1 MQLINE
7 LNLGVEAIIIGV
19 TQDLSDKAKPLY
31 QVGLKNPIYDY
42 IYICNLVRKEL
53 SQHLSRAPEFIKRRG
68 WNALCAMYPDRDCNI
83 LLWGIS
89 NEEFQA
95 RKYASTKKIGLY
107 FAKAIISRAGH
118 LGSISQYSS
127 KNLTAISENIT
138 AISKTPFEP
147 KTWKATMK
155 AKNDESAS
163 TDKPVSTDV
172 TESSPA
178 ENRVTTAADGSASS
192 ITIYKSEASEVNE
205 NEKVKEKWY
214 GGVGDVVRRFGT
226 SLGVNKG
233 KS

>member
-163 TDKPVSTDV
+163 TKKPDDV
-172 TESSPA
+172 TESPPA
-178 ENRVTTAADGSASS
+178 ETWVTTNEESADGSAS
-192 ITIYKSEASEVNE
+192 TIKPVASSDANKSMVKVMDMEMVV
-205 NEKVKEKWY
+205 EKKKGWY
-214 GGVGDVVRRFGT
+214 GGVGDIIR
-226 SLGVNKG
+226 KYIP
-233 KS
+233 